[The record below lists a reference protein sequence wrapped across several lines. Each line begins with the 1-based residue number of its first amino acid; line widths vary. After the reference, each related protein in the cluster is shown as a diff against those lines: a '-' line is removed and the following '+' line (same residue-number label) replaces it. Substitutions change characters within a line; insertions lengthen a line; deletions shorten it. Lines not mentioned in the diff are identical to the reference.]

1 MRIPLAWL
9 REFAPT
15 DLPAEE
21 LAERMTH
28 RGVKVEG
35 ILEPWAGLDGVIA
48 VRVLGVRD
56 HPDSDTLC
64 VARIHDGTEEI
75 ELVVGVR
82 NMAPGDIVPWARPG
96 ARVPVLDVPL
106 ASKPIRGVVSHGMLC
121 APDELAISQDHRG
134 ILILDDTWEPGT
146 DVKRRLGLDEPVLDI
161 EVEPNRPDFLSVV
174 GVAREVAGRTPR
186 STRAR

>member
-1 MRIPLAWL
+1 MIPLAWL

-35 ILEPWAGLDGVIA
+35 VLEPWAGLEGVIA
-48 VRVLGVRD
+48 VRVLEVRD

-64 VARIHDGTEEI
+64 VARIHDGGEEI

-82 NMAPGDIVPWARPG
+82 NMAPGDIVPWAQTGRARARPRRA
-96 ARVPVLDVPL
+96 ARV
-106 ASKPIRGVVSHGMLC
+106 
-121 APDELAISQDHRG
+121 E
-134 ILILDDTWEPGT
+134 DDPR
-146 DVKRRLGLDEPVLDI
+146 RRL
-161 EVEPNRPDFLSVV
+161 
-174 GVAREVAGRTPR
+174 PR
-186 STRAR
+186 DALRIR